1 MMRQALIS
9 TVLVLFANAAAAQDN
24 PVRMV
29 IQQSPPSADGGQVR
43 VNVAMSLVISGAA
56 GLSDQAIQAQEQGR
70 RKAYELAA
78 HECAVLRDTIA
89 SECHI
94 ESMNVSANRYQG
106 SYSGSRPENYSVAIN
121 AVYRITLK

>member
-9 TVLVLFANAAAAQDN
+9 TMLVLFAGAAAAQDN

-29 IQQSPPSADGGQVR
+29 IQQSSPSPDGAQVR
-43 VNVAMSLVISGAA
+43 VNVAMSVVMGASGL
-56 GLSDQAIQAQEQGR
+56 GDQAVQAQEQAR

-89 SECHI
+89 NECHI
-94 ESMNVSANRYQG
+94 ESINVSANRYQG
-106 SYSGSRPENYSVAIN
+106 SYSTSRPENYSVGVN

>member
-9 TVLVLFANAAAAQDN
+9 TMLVLFAGAAAAQDN

-29 IQQSPPSADGGQVR
+29 IQQSSPSPDGAQVR
-43 VNVAMSLVISGAA
+43 VNVAMSVVMGASGL
-56 GLSDQAIQAQEQGR
+56 GDQAVQAQEQAR

-94 ESMNVSANRYQG
+94 EFDKRQRQSL
-106 SYSGSRPENYSVAIN
+106 SGILFGFA
-121 AVYRITLK
+121 A